1 MAAVASV
8 AADASQ
14 VLGRM
19 VVSVDDL
26 AAMATQLHDRV
37 GVFSY

>member
-26 AAMATQLHDRV
+26 AAMATHDRV
-37 GVFSY
+37 AVVTY